1 MREGRR
7 LRLLGAAVLLAAL
20 TLAGCAS
27 NQKKLEEDVRRQAE
41 IIDKLTADNQRLQ
54 AEADQARQGLAA
66 AQQQAG
72 SAESELAG
80 LRAQAGAAR
89 RAAPIAGVEGAT
101 VSPRGGNVRFTLESK
116 VLFSLGKS
124 ELTPEG
130 QRAVRRVANAIKS
143 DFSDKYIRIEGHTD
157 SVPIKSQPGKT
168 NLELSN
174 ERAVAVWRYL
184 VDQCGLDPKR
194 LYTAGYGQYRPVASN
209 RTERCRQMN
218 RRVEIVVV
226 DE

>member
-1 MREGRR
+1 
-7 LRLLGAAVLLAAL
+7 
-20 TLAGCAS
+20 
-27 NQKKLEEDVRRQAE
+27 
-41 IIDKLTADNQRLQ
+41 
-54 AEADQARQGLAA
+54 
-66 AQQQAG
+66 
-72 SAESELAG
+72 
-80 LRAQAGAAR
+80 
-89 RAAPIAGVEGAT
+89 
-101 VSPRGGNVRFTLESK
+101 LESK

-130 QRAVRRVANAIKS
+130 QRAIRRVANAIKS
-143 DFSDKYIRIEGHTD
+143 DFPGKYIRIEGHTD
-157 SVPIKSQPGKT
+157 SMPIKSVPGKT

-194 LYTAGYGQYRPVASN
+194 LYTAGFGQYRPVASN
-209 RTERCRQMN
+209 RTERGRQMN

>member
-1 MREGRR
+1 VSKRESVSV
-7 LRLLGAAVLLAAL
+7 LWLVVAVLA
-20 TLAGCAS
+20 LAGCAS
-27 NQKKLEEDVRRQAE
+27 NQKSSEEEIHRQAE
-41 IIDKLTADNQRLQ
+41 LIDKLTAENQALQ
-54 AEADQARQGLAA
+54 SEADQARQGLAA
-66 AQQQAG
+66 AQQQAN

-80 LRAQAGAAR
+80 LRAQGGATRRPIPVAGA
-89 RAAPIAGVEGAT
+89 EGAS
-101 VSPRGGNVRFTLESK
+101 VSPQGGGVRFTLESK

-130 QRAVRRVANAIKS
+130 QRAIRRVANAIKS
-143 DFSDKYIRIEGHTD
+143 DFPGKYIRIEGHTD
-157 SVPIKSQPGKT
+157 SMPIKSVPGKT

-194 LYTAGYGQYRPVASN
+194 LYTAGFGQYRPVASN
-209 RTERCRQMN
+209 RTERGRQMN